1 MSTSRFEPTGFEPE
15 NFAAALL
22 DPALPPPSGIAVSG
36 NIAAEER
43 FAIYRN
49 NVVEGLVR
57 ALATRF
63 PAIERVVGEEFFAA
77 MARVYAT
84 QSPPRSPIMAFYGED
99 FPQFIESFAPC
110 AELPYLADLARLE
123 AARTRAY
130 HAADATPL
138 TAEDFA
144 GIKTE
149 LAALRIRPHP
159 SLFVLAS
166 SHPVATIFAMN
177 MGDLPL
183 AEIAD
188 WHGEDFCVV
197 RPHARVELHRLPK
210 GSAVFLSRWAEGATL
225 AEAAEAALAAEP
237 YFDLAENLSVVI
249 RCGLIAEIAS
259 QPKKRVKGLHS
270 CPL

>member
-1 MSTSRFEPTGFEPE
+1 MSTPSFEPAG
-15 NFAAALL
+15 FAAALL
-22 DPALPPPSGIAVSG
+22 DPALPPPSGTAASCTIT
-36 NIAAEER
+36 AEER

-63 PAIERVVGEEFFAA
+63 PAVARVVGDDFFAA

-99 FPQFIESFAPC
+99 FPQFIETFAPC

-130 HAADATPL
+130 HAADAVPL
-138 TAEDFA
+138 TAGDFA
-144 GIKTE
+144 GIGDVE
-149 LAALRIRPHP
+149 LATLRIRPHP

-177 MGDLPL
+177 MGDEPL
-183 AEIAD
+183 AEIAN
-188 WHGEDFCVV
+188 WHGEDVGIV
-197 RPHARVELHRLPK
+197 RPYARVELHRLPK
-210 GSAVFLSRWAEGATL
+210 GGAVFLSAWADGVTL
-225 AEAAEAALAAEP
+225 AEAAEAALASEP
-237 YFDLAENLSVVI
+237 GFDLAENLSIVI
-249 RCGLIAEIAS
+249 RFGLIVEIVS
-259 QPKKRVKGLHS
+259 QKQNA
-270 CPL
+270 